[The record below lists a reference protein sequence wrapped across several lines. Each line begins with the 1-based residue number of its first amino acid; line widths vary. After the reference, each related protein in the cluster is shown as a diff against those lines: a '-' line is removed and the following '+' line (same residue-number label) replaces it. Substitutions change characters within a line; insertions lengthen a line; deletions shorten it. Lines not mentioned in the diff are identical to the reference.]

1 MSYEMVS
8 AYTLLVGQTDGEPTV
23 SVHTTADDAWRTLDR
38 EVRERCGMR
47 PRPRR
52 RADADAIAR
61 LANAWR
67 AGDPE
72 SRYWNV
78 TTHRL
83 PIPVPEIARHPAP
96 VEQTPPLVRATSRWI
111 FG

>member
-8 AYTLLVGQTDGEPTV
+8 AYTLLVGQTDEGPTV
-23 SVHTTADDAWRTLDR
+23 SVHTTADDAWRALDR
-38 EVRERCGMR
+38 AVRERCGMR
-47 PRPRR
+47 PRPRLR
-52 RADADAIAR
+52 TDADAAAR

-78 TTHRL
+78 TAHRL
-83 PIPVPEIARHPAP
+83 PIPVPEIARSSVA
-96 VEQTPPLVRATSRWI
+96 VA
-111 FG
+111 